1 VKNHTWL
8 ISEYLR
14 PLVVNVDFVRNGTV
28 LFRSVTFAGYV
39 GVLTGLKPV
48 RFDEGHVVAAVKAV
62 AFCLGSR
69 PPQGRQ
75 PFLEGQRVHI
85 LCRQLYYLC
94 FVRVLDG
101 VVGL

>member
-1 VKNHTWL
+1 MKNHTWL

-69 PPQGRQ
+69 PH
-75 PFLEGQRVHI
+75 RVVNHFWRGSEYI
-85 LCRQLYYLC
+85 FYVDSCIT
-94 FVRVLDG
+94 FVLFEF
-101 VVGL
+101 